1 MSRSYYPRL
10 VDHGVEF
17 RPLRSPTCL
26 LIDRLA
32 SVRKGPKS
40 QRISA
45 RPVIVSHPKIS
56 PAPANQPKG
65 TKTKPVYYKSVGMAG
80 DVIPRHAYIHEP
92 SYSPW
97 TSLHRSPS
105 KLSRRGSLALNGLKN
120 EITCIW
126 ILSVTTERL
135 DSSLLSLIPNAPTV
149 HSFYILVQWK

>member
-1 MSRSYYPRL
+1 MRRSYYPRL

-56 PAPANQPKG
+56 PGSRKPAKRN
-65 TKTKPVYYKSVGMAG
+65 
-80 DVIPRHAYIHEP
+80 
-92 SYSPW
+92 
-97 TSLHRSPS
+97 
-105 KLSRRGSLALNGLKN
+105 
-120 EITCIW
+120 
-126 ILSVTTERL
+126 
-135 DSSLLSLIPNAPTV
+135 
-149 HSFYILVQWK
+149 